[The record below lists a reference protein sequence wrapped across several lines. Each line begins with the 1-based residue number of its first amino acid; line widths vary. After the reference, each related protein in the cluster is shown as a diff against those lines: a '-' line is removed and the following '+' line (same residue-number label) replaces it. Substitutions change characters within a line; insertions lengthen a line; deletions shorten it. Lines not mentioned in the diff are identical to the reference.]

1 MPGNV
6 LLLVPLGYLYGPSLD
21 KINMTYAI
29 VEAAGKQLWVE
40 AGRFYDI
47 DRQAVEPDGSIT
59 FDKVLMLSNNGS
71 TEVGQPH
78 VKGATVE
85 ATVMSHLRGKKVI
98 VYKMVPKK
106 KTRKK
111 QGHRQ
116 ELTRVMVESISLNGK
131 VLAQGEAAAELP
143 LSEAEVEA

>member
-1 MPGNV
+1 
-6 LLLVPLGYLYGPSLD
+6 
-21 KINMTYAI
+21 MTYAI

-47 DRQAVEPDGSIT
+47 DRQAIEPDGSVN
-59 FDKVLMLSNNGS
+59 FDKVLLLNNDGQ

-85 ATVMSHLRGKKVI
+85 ATVMSHLRAKKVI

-116 ELTRVMVESISLNGK
+116 DLTRIMVESISLNGK
-131 VLAQGEAAAELP
+131 VIAKGEAAQALP
-143 LSEAEVEA
+143 VSEAEVDA

>member
-1 MPGNV
+1 
-6 LLLVPLGYLYGPSLD
+6 
-21 KINMTYAI
+21 MTYAI
-29 VEAAGKQLWVE
+29 IEAAGKQLWVE

-59 FDKVLMLSNNGS
+59 FDKVLLINEDGQ
-71 TEVGQPH
+71 TQVGIPH
-78 VKGATVE
+78 IEGAKVE
-85 ATVMSHLRGKKVI
+85 TTVMSHLRAKKVI

-116 ELTRVMVESISLNGK
+116 DLTRIMVESISVGGK
-131 VLAQGEAAAELP
+131 VIAQIESAQSLP
-143 LSEAEVEA
+143 TSEADVD

>member
-1 MPGNV
+1 
-6 LLLVPLGYLYGPSLD
+6 
-21 KINMTYAI
+21 MTYAI

-47 DRQAVEPDGSIT
+47 DRQAIEPDGSVN
-59 FDKVLMLSNNGS
+59 FDKVLLLNNDGQ

-85 ATVMSHLRGKKVI
+85 ATVMSHLRAKKVI

-111 QGHRQ
+111 QCHRQ
-116 ELTRVMVESISLNGK
+116 DLTRIMVESISLNGK
-131 VLAQGEAAAELP
+131 VIAKGEAAQALP
-143 LSEAEVEA
+143 VSEAEVDA

>member
-1 MPGNV
+1 
-6 LLLVPLGYLYGPSLD
+6 
-21 KINMTYAI
+21 MTYAI

-47 DRQAVEPDGSIT
+47 DRQAIEPDGSIN
-59 FDKVLMLSNNGS
+59 FDKVLLLNNDGK

-116 ELTRVMVESISLNGK
+116 DLTRVMVESISLNGK
-131 VLAQGEAAAELP
+131 VIAKGEAAKALP
-143 LSEAEVEA
+143 VSEAEVDA

>member
-1 MPGNV
+1 
-6 LLLVPLGYLYGPSLD
+6 
-21 KINMTYAI
+21 MTYAI